1 MKNIELSERQ
11 IQSLFMQWV
20 QVQYPPYRQLL
31 IHIPNEGKRSLAEGR
46 RQKELGLMRGV
57 SDLFFA
63 YPVKDRTSN
72 QWWKYHGLW
81 LEMKKKSGRET
92 KEQISFR
99 ERMLSQ
105 GYQAQVAHSFD
116 EAREIFEEYI
126 R

>member
-1 MKNIELSERQ
+1 MKSLELSERQ

-20 QVQYPPYRQLL
+20 EVQYPPYRQLL

-63 YPVKDRTSN
+63 YPIVN
-72 QWWKYHGLW
+72 GQMQHYCGLW

-99 ERMLSQ
+99 ERMLKQ
-105 GYQAQVAHSFD
+105 GYQAKVAHSFD